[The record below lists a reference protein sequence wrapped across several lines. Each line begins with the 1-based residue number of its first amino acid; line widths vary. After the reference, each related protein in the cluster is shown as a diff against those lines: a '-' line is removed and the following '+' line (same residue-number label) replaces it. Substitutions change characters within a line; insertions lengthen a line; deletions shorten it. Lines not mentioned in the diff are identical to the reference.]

1 MQNSFFHPSDP
12 SKRVALENSFLRER
26 CQSVLNEA
34 ANATN
39 VTDEMKQNILQVIP
53 FQVLSICF

>member
-12 SKRVALENSFLRER
+12 SKRIALENSVLRER
-26 CQSVLNEA
+26 CQSVLNDT

-39 VTDEMKQNILQVIP
+39 VTDEMKQNIIQVTP
-53 FQVLSICF
+53 FQVLSIC